1 MRGVGAQ
8 VLDASCC
15 RWREARTR
23 RASTVPDCDRDEAV
37 MVMLVRMGNYLRAV
51 CLVRAIVVCV
61 DGDVVV

>member
-1 MRGVGAQ
+1 
-8 VLDASCC
+8 
-15 RWREARTR
+15 
-23 RASTVPDCDRDEAV
+23 VPDCDRDEAV